1 MLTALHGADG
11 RVRTCDLLVT
21 NELLYQAELH
31 RHIVCYISKVLHV
44 FLCIRRMSCSTVNN
58 SELHR
63 HTIIIPHFSNYCII
77 FYMMENQSERVK
89 QAIAVATKAH
99 EGQFRKTGEPYIIHP
114 LAVMKI
120 LVEWGMDEDT
130 IIAGVLHDTVE
141 DTDLTLCDIR
151 NQFGESVAF
160 LVDGV
165 TKLSTARN
173 GMRDIDTYLPATK
186 DNFLRL
192 MIALGDDIR
201 VLIIKLADR
210 LHNLRTLSALPPD
223 KQRKIAKESLEVF
236 APLADRLNMGLL
248 RVEMADLAF
257 RYLDPKRFDE
267 LKSII
272 EKHNKS
278 AEKSLK
284 KIQSEVSALLKKEQI
299 KATISGRV
307 KSVYSLHKKLAK
319 HNQNINEIYDITALR
334 IIVDDVTNCYLVL
347 GLIHSLYIPM
357 NGRIKDYIA
366 MPKQNGYQSL
376 HTTVITKDKQI
387 VEFQIRT
394 KEMHEYAERG
404 LAASFYYNEQKL
416 TENYKNGKIEHL
428 PTNLLWITE
437 LQMTA
442 ARLREGKKVD
452 LKKLKLNLFADKIFV
467 YTPKGDIID
476 LPRGALPLDFAYRL
490 HSEIGDHVVGV
501 KINGKMSNLS
511 KRLEHGDVVE
521 ILTSKKQLPK
531 TSWLDKIITSHARS
545 KITHRLNRPKGDET
559 KKKRKP
565 RKAP

>member
-1 MLTALHGADG
+1 MTKPETTESARIKKA
-11 RVRTCDLLVT
+11 V
-21 NELLYQAELH
+21 E
-31 RHIVCYISKVLHV
+31 
-44 FLCIRRMSCSTVNN
+44 
-58 SELHR
+58 
-63 HTIIIPHFSNYCII
+63 
-77 FYMMENQSERVK
+77 
-89 QAIAVATKAH
+89 IATQAH
-99 EGQFRKTGEPYIIHP
+99 EGQLRRTGEPYIIHP
-114 LAVMKI
+114 LAVKKI
-120 LVEWGMDEDT
+120 LEEWGMDEDT
-130 IIAGVLHDTVE
+130 VIAGILHDTVE
-141 DTDLTLCDIR
+141 DTNVTLEDIK
-151 NQFGESVAF
+151 NEFGESVAF

-173 GMRDIDTYLPATK
+173 GMRDIDTYLPATR

-192 MIALGDDIR
+192 MIALGSDIR

-223 KQRKIAKESLEVF
+223 KQKKIAKETLEVF

-248 RVEMADLAF
+248 RVELADLAF
-257 RYLDPKRFDE
+257 KYVDPKRFDE
-267 LKSII
+267 LKTLI

-278 AEKSLK
+278 AEQSLK
-284 KIQSEVSALLKKEQI
+284 KIEREISAALKKEKIQFSI
-299 KATISGRV
+299 NGRV

-319 HNQNINEIYDITALR
+319 HNQNINEIYDLTALR
-334 IIVDDVTNCYLVL
+334 IIVDDITDCYLTL
-347 GLIHSLYIPM
+347 GIIHSLYMPM

-376 HTTVITKDKQI
+376 HTTVITKDKRV
-387 VEFQIRT
+387 VEIQIRT

-416 TENYKNGKIEHL
+416 TENYKKGKIEHL

-442 ARLREGKKVD
+442 AKLREGKKVD

-476 LPRGALPLDFAYRL
+476 LPNGAMPLDFAYRL

-501 KINGKMSNLS
+501 KINGKMSNLN
-511 KRLEHGDVVE
+511 KKLEQGDIVE
-521 ILTSKKQLPK
+521 ILTSKNQTPKQN
-531 TSWLDKIITSHARS
+531 WLDKIFTPHARA
-545 KITHRLNRPKGDET
+545 KLMRALNLSARTAAGESIEHT
-559 KKKRKP
+559 KKRRKP
-565 RKAP
+565 RRSSNS

>member
-1 MLTALHGADG
+1 MNKKIAKTD
-11 RVRTCDLLVT
+11 
-21 NELLYQAELH
+21 
-31 RHIVCYISKVLHV
+31 
-44 FLCIRRMSCSTVNN
+44 
-58 SELHR
+58 
-63 HTIIIPHFSNYCII
+63 
-77 FYMMENQSERVK
+77 SERVK
-89 QAIAVATKAH
+89 RAVEVAKNAH
-99 EGQFRKTGEPYIIHP
+99 EGQFRKTGEPYIVHP
-114 LAVMKI
+114 LAVKKI
-120 LVEWGMDEDT
+120 LEEWGMDEDT
-130 IIAGVLHDTVE
+130 IIAGILHDTVE
-141 DTDLTLCDIR
+141 DTDLTLDDIR
-151 NQFGESVAF
+151 KEFGDSVAF

-165 TKLSTARN
+165 TKLSTARD

-223 KQRKIAKESLEVF
+223 KQRKIAKETLEIF

-248 RVEMADLAF
+248 RVELSDLSF
-257 RYLDPKRFDE
+257 KYVDPRRFEE
-267 LKSII
+267 LKKLI
-272 EKHNKS
+272 ETRNKS

-284 KIQSEVSALLKKEQI
+284 KIEEEVTAALKKEKI
-299 KATISGRV
+299 KFELSGRV

-319 HNQNINEIYDITALR
+319 YDQNINAVYDLTALR
-334 IIVDDVTNCYLVL
+334 VIVDDVTDCYLAL
-347 GLIHSLYIPM
+347 GIIHSLYTPM

-366 MPKQNGYQSL
+366 MPKQNGYQSI
-376 HTTVITKDKQI
+376 HTTVITKDKHV

-416 TENYKNGKIEHL
+416 TENYKKGKIEHL

-442 ARLREGKKVD
+442 AKLREGKKVD
-452 LKKLKLNLFADKIFV
+452 LKKLKINLFADKIFV

-476 LPRGALPLDFAYRL
+476 LPKGALPLDFAYRL

-501 KINGKMSNLS
+501 KINGKMSNLN
-511 KRLEHGDVVE
+511 KKLEQGDIVE
-521 ILTSKKQLPK
+521 ILTYKNQTPK
-531 TSWLDKIITSHARS
+531 TSWLDRIITSHART
-545 KITHRLNRPKGDET
+545 KLLHALRPSTIPDRPA
-559 KKKRKP
+559 KKKRK
-565 RKAP
+565 

>member
-1 MLTALHGADG
+1 MKDKDSD
-11 RVRTCDLLVT
+11 RI
-21 NELLYQAELH
+21 Q
-31 RHIVCYISKVLHV
+31 K
-44 FLCIRRMSCSTVNN
+44 
-58 SELHR
+58 
-63 HTIIIPHFSNYCII
+63 
-77 FYMMENQSERVK
+77 
-89 QAIAVATKAH
+89 AIEMAKEAH
-99 EGQFRKTGEPYIIHP
+99 EGQFRKTGESYIVHP
-114 LAVMKI
+114 LAVKKI
-120 LVEWGMDEDT
+120 LEEWGMDKDT
-130 IIAGVLHDTVE
+130 IIAGVLHDTIE
-141 DTDLTLCDIR
+141 DTDLRLDDIKKE
-151 NQFGESVAF
+151 FGESVAF

-223 KQRKIAKESLEVF
+223 KQKKIAKESLEVF

-248 RVEMADLAF
+248 RVEMADLSF
-257 RYLDPKRFDE
+257 KYVDPKRFNE
-267 LKSII
+267 LKDLI
-272 EKHNKS
+272 EKYNKS
-278 AEKSLK
+278 AEKSLG
-284 KIQSEVSALLKKEQI
+284 KIEQEVSAALKKEKI
-299 KATISGRV
+299 KFTLSGRV

-319 HNQNINEIYDITALR
+319 HNQNMGEIYDLTALR
-334 IIVDDVTNCYLVL
+334 IIVDDVTTCYLVL
-347 GLIHSLYIPM
+347 GIIHSLYTPM

-376 HTTVITKDKQI
+376 HTTVITKDKRI

-394 KEMHEYAERG
+394 REMHEYAERG

-416 TENYKNGKIEHL
+416 TESYKKGKIEHL

-452 LKKLKLNLFADKIFV
+452 LKKLKINLFADKIFV

-476 LPRGALPLDFAYRL
+476 LPKGALPLDFAYRL

-501 KINGKMSNLS
+501 KINGKMSNLN
-511 KRLEHGDVVE
+511 KKLEQGDIVE
-521 ILTSKKQLPK
+521 ILTSKNQTPK
-531 TSWLDKIITSHARS
+531 SSWLDRIITPHARQ
-545 KITHRLNRPKGDET
+545 KLLRALNLSARPTIAPTDKP

-565 RKAP
+565 RTTSTTK

>member
-1 MLTALHGADG
+1 MIAKPQD
-11 RVRTCDLLVT
+11 
-21 NELLYQAELH
+21 
-31 RHIVCYISKVLHV
+31 
-44 FLCIRRMSCSTVNN
+44 
-58 SELHR
+58 
-63 HTIIIPHFSNYCII
+63 
-77 FYMMENQSERVK
+77 SERIKKAVEIAT
-89 QAIAVATKAH
+89 QAHT
-99 EGQFRKTGEPYIIHP
+99 GQLRKTGEPYIVHP
-114 LAVMKI
+114 LAVKKI
-120 LVEWGMDEDT
+120 LEEWGMDEDT

-141 DTDLTLCDIR
+141 DTNLTLEDIKR
-151 NQFGESVAF
+151 EFGESVAF

-165 TKLSTARN
+165 TKLNTARD

-223 KQRKIAKESLEVF
+223 KQKKIAKETLEVF

-248 RVEMADLAF
+248 RVEMADLSF
-257 RYLDPKRFDE
+257 KYVDPKRFAYLTD
-267 LKSII
+267 LI

-284 KIQSEVSALLKKEQI
+284 KIEDEISKALKKEKI
-299 KATISGRV
+299 HFALSGRV
-307 KSVYSLHKKLAK
+307 KSIYSLHKKLAK
-319 HNQNINEIYDITALR
+319 YDQNINVIYDLTALR
-334 IIVDDVTNCYLVL
+334 IIVDDVTDCYLVL
-347 GLIHSLYIPM
+347 GLIHSLYTPM
-357 NGRIKDYIA
+357 NERIKDYIA

-376 HTTVITKDKQI
+376 HTTVITRDKCI

-394 KEMHEYAERG
+394 REMHEYAERG

-416 TENYKNGKIEHL
+416 TENYKKGKIEHL

-437 LQMTA
+437 LQATA
-442 ARLREGKKVD
+442 AKLREGKKVD

-476 LPRGALPLDFAYRL
+476 LPKGSLPLDFAYRL

-501 KINGKMSNLS
+501 KINGKMSNLNH
-511 KRLEHGDVVE
+511 RLEQGDIVE
-521 ILTSKKQLPK
+521 VLTSKHQTPK
-531 TSWLDKIITSHARS
+531 RSWLEKIFTPHARQ
-545 KITHRLNRPKGDET
+545 KLNHRLNINARSSETPT
-559 KKKRKP
+559 KKHRKKP
-565 RKAP
+565 RK

>member
-1 MLTALHGADG
+1 MTDK
-11 RVRTCDLLVT
+11 D
-21 NELLYQAELH
+21 
-31 RHIVCYISKVLHV
+31 SD
-44 FLCIRRMSCSTVNN
+44 
-58 SELHR
+58 
-63 HTIIIPHFSNYCII
+63 
-77 FYMMENQSERVK
+77 RVK
-89 QAIAVATKAH
+89 RAVEMATKAH

-114 LAVMKI
+114 LAVKKI
-120 LVEWGMDEDT
+120 LEEWGMDEDT
-130 IIAGVLHDTVE
+130 VIAGILHDTVE
-141 DTDLTLCDIR
+141 DTDLTLNDIKKE
-151 NQFGESVAF
+151 FGPSVAF

-223 KQRKIAKESLEVF
+223 KQKKIAKESLEVF

-248 RVEMADLAF
+248 RVEMADLSF
-257 RYLDPKRFDE
+257 KYVDPKRFDE
-267 LKSII
+267 LKTLID
-272 EKHNKS
+272 KYNKS
-278 AEKSLK
+278 AEKSLQ
-284 KIQSEVSALLKKEQI
+284 KIEQEITTALKKEKI
-299 KATISGRV
+299 KFTLSGRV

-319 HNQNINEIYDITALR
+319 HNQNINEIYDLIALR
-334 IIVDDVTNCYLVL
+334 IIVEDVTTCYLVL
-347 GLIHSLYIPM
+347 GIIHSLYTPM
-357 NGRIKDYIA
+357 SGRIKDYIA

-376 HTTVITKDKQI
+376 HTTVITKDKRI

-394 KEMHEYAERG
+394 KEMHEYADRG

-416 TENYKNGKIEHL
+416 TENYKKGKIEHL

-452 LKKLKLNLFADKIFV
+452 LKKLKLNLFSDKIFV

-476 LPRGALPLDFAYRL
+476 LPKGALPLDFAYRL

-501 KINGKMSNLS
+501 KINGKMANLN
-511 KRLEHGDVVE
+511 KKLEHGDVVE
-521 ILTSKKQLPK
+521 ILTSKKQTAK
-531 TSWLDKIITSHARS
+531 SSWLGKIITPHARQ
-545 KITHRLNRPKGDET
+545 KLLHRLNKQ
-559 KKKRKP
+559 K
-565 RKAP
+565 

>member
-1 MLTALHGADG
+1 MES
-11 RVRTCDLLVT
+11 RTKD
-21 NELLYQAELH
+21 
-31 RHIVCYISKVLHV
+31 
-44 FLCIRRMSCSTVNN
+44 
-58 SELHR
+58 
-63 HTIIIPHFSNYCII
+63 
-77 FYMMENQSERVK
+77 SERVQK
-89 QAIAVATKAH
+89 AVEMATKAH
-99 EGQFRKTGEPYIIHP
+99 EGQFRKTGEPYIVHP
-114 LAVMKI
+114 LAVKKI
-120 LVEWGMDEDT
+120 LEEWGMDEDT
-130 IIAGVLHDTVE
+130 VIAGILHDTVE
-141 DTDLTLCDIR
+141 DTSLTLNDIKKE
-151 NQFGESVAF
+151 FGEPVAF

-223 KQRKIAKESLEVF
+223 KQKKIAKESLEVF

-248 RVEMADLAF
+248 RVEMADLSF
-257 RYLDPKRFDE
+257 KYVDPKRFDE
-267 LKSII
+267 LKNII
-272 EKHNKS
+272 DKYNKS
-278 AEKSLK
+278 AEKSLA
-284 KIQSEVSALLKKEQI
+284 KIQDEVSRALKKEKI
-299 KATISGRV
+299 HFTISGRV

-319 HNQNINEIYDITALR
+319 HNQNMGEIYDLTALR
-334 IIVDDVTNCYLVL
+334 IIVDDITDCYLTL
-347 GLIHSLYIPM
+347 GIIHSLYMPM

-376 HTTVITKDKQI
+376 HTTVITKDKKI

-416 TENYKNGKIEHL
+416 TENYKKGKIEHL

-442 ARLREGKKVD
+442 AKLREGKRVD

-476 LPRGALPLDFAYRL
+476 LPAGALPLDFAYKL

-501 KINGKMSNLS
+501 KINGKMSNLN
-511 KRLEHGDVVE
+511 KKLEHGDVVE
-521 ILTSKKQLPK
+521 ILTSKNQIPKQ
-531 TSWLDKIITSHARS
+531 SWLDKIITSHARS
-545 KITHRLNRPKGDET
+545 KIMHRLNRPNHDAN

-565 RKAP
+565 RKV